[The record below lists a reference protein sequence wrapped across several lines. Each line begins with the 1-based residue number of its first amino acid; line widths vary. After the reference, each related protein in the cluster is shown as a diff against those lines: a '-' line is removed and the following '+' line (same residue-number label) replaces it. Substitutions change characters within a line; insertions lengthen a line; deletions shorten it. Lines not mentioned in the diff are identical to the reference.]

1 LGKNTNNME
10 RKPWTSSVVEGPPM
24 FINTMAVGPLEPGV
38 VGETVALPLLHCEL
52 YADSI
57 DVVGVVH
64 VARFAARQKGARSA
78 ITIVSTTKKKKK
90 EYRGLC
96 SIDVLEAR
104 CSHLNN
110 VARVKAWTNDGYCF
124 SGNDN

>member
-1 LGKNTNNME
+1 ME

-64 VARFAARQKGARSA
+64 MARFAARLRGVRSA
-78 ITIVSTTKKKKK
+78 IAIILTIKKKRR
-90 EYRGLC
+90 EVRRSR
-96 SIDVLEAR
+96 SIEALKAR

-110 VARVKAWTNDGYCF
+110 VTRVNAWTNDGYCF
-124 SGNDN
+124 SGNNN